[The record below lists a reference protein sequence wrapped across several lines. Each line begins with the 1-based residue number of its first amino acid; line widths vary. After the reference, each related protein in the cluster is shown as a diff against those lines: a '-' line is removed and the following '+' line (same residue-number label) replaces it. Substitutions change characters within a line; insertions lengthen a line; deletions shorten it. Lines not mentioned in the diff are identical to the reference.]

1 MGIYNSSVDIARHY
15 MPYVVRGRFVY
26 SIFGLTRIPPKFEIK
41 IMYNSVIMTATDWAQ
56 FILAL
61 LSIGAI
67 IIGAIRWYI
76 KIQIKPI
83 AEAVEDIRSETK
95 TNGGTSMRDEIKAIK
110 IEQEDAKVLRKATS
124 DKLDHMYDVLLDFV
138 SRSK

>member
-1 MGIYNSSVDIARHY
+1 
-15 MPYVVRGRFVY
+15 
-26 SIFGLTRIPPKFEIK
+26 
-41 IMYNSVIMTATDWAQ
+41 MYNSVIMTATDWAQ

-67 IIGAIRWYI
+67 IVGAIRWYI
-76 KIQIKPI
+76 KVQIKPI
-83 AEAVEDIRSETK
+83 AEAVEDIRAETK

>member
-1 MGIYNSSVDIARHY
+1 
-15 MPYVVRGRFVY
+15 
-26 SIFGLTRIPPKFEIK
+26 
-41 IMYNSVIMTATDWAQ
+41 MTATDWAQ

-61 LSIGAI
+61 ISIGAI

-76 KIQIKPI
+76 KIQVKPI
-83 AEAVEDIRSETK
+83 IDAVEDIRAETK
-95 TNGGTSMRDEIKAIK
+95 TNGGTSMRDEIKSIK
-110 IEQEDAKVLRKATS
+110 CEQEEAKVLRKATS

>member
-1 MGIYNSSVDIARHY
+1 MLSEVGL
-15 MPYVVRGRFVY
+15 Y

-76 KIQIKPI
+76 KVQVKPI
-83 AEAVEDIRSETK
+83 VDAVEDIRAETK
-95 TNGGTSMRDEIKAIK
+95 TNGGTSMRDEIKSIK
-110 IEQEDAKVLRKATS
+110 CEQEDAKILRKATS
-124 DKLDHMYDVLLDFV
+124 DKLDHMYEVLLDFV